1 MRETA
6 VEVMMASPIPMMAW
20 IPAMA
25 GKATFKGE
33 VPEIANSIAAAEA
46 PITMESQDE
55 MAKAMKK
62 PLRLFWNNV

>member
-1 MRETA
+1 
-6 VEVMMASPIPMMAW
+6 
-20 IPAMA
+20 MA
-25 GKATFKGE
+25 GRATFKGE
-33 VPEIANSIAAAEA
+33 VSEIANSIAAAEA